1 MNKKNWTIIMAVVL
15 IESFFLPLMS
25 GGIKASAFDIVKSP
39 GSPSGFEMIL
49 LKYIW
54 IIFPLSGLML
64 LIGAINRGNYP
75 GGRGLWA
82 VLPLLAVLYLII
94 RPVIGGENFGSY
106 IKTFGIG
113 MWMMIAGSLLLAF
126 YNPRP

>member
-1 MNKKNWTIIMAVVL
+1 MNKRTWTIIMAVVL
-15 IESFFLPLMS
+15 IASFFLPLAS
-25 GGIKASAFDIVKSP
+25 GGGGSAFDIVKAP
-39 GSPSGFEMIL
+39 GSPHGFNEIMA
-49 LKYIW
+49 KYIW

-64 LIGAINRGNYP
+64 LIGAANRGNYP

-94 RPVIGGENFGSY
+94 KPVIDGANFGSY

-113 MWMMIAGSLLLAF
+113 MWVMIAGSLLLAL